1 MKSSVETVLKIH
13 KSEPPGDILV
23 FLTGMEEIDQCMSL
37 LNEYKNDK
45 AAVKSGLK
53 LNPMPMHGSLP
64 PRDQLKVFQP
74 TVRGFRKVIVATNIA
89 ETSIT
94 IDGIAY
100 VIDSCFVK
108 LKWFNSDTS
117 VDSLIVTEISQASAQ
132 QRTGRAG
139 RTRPGQCF
147 RLCREADFHRL
158 ALNTPPEMQRTD
170 LSMAVLQLKALGISN
185 LVRFEFPSAP
195 PSKNL
200 IAALELLFALGA
212 LDEKGEL
219 TKPLGEQMSELPIHP
234 MLSKMLITSS
244 TFNCTK
250 EIAIIVA
257 MLQVDNVFQTPTNQ
271 AAKARSKHRDFEVE
285 EGDLIT
291 LLNVFLE
298 FNSVLESKGEDH
310 SKHWCSTHFVKYKS
324 LLRAHQLLGRLRA
337 SLKRFGFDYQT
348 RHQTMGASG
357 DDIRRCIVSGM
368 FPNAAY
374 LHPSGVYRT
383 VRGDIPL
390 HIHPTSILYALKPA
404 TWVVYSE
411 LTQTTKLLMKDVTV
425 IEPSWLEA
433 LAPHYYEKKT
443 VQSL

>member
-13 KSEPPGDILV
+13 KSEPPGDILL
-23 FLTGMEEIDQCMSL
+23 FLTGMEEIDQCMSY

-45 AAVKSGLK
+45 PAVKSGLK

-108 LKWFNSDTS
+108 LKWFNSNTS

-147 RLCREADFHRL
+147 RLCREADFHKL

-200 IAALELLFALGA
+200 IAGLELLFALGA
-212 LDEKGEL
+212 LDDKGEL

-234 MLSKMLITSS
+234 MLSKMLLTSS

-298 FNSVLESKGEDH
+298 FNSVFEGKGEDH
-310 SKHWCSTHFVKYKS
+310 SKHWCSTHFFKYKS

-337 SLKRFGFDYQT
+337 SLKRFGFNSQT

-390 HIHPTSILYALKPA
+390 HIHPTSILYAQKPA
-404 TWVVYSE
+404 TWVVYTE